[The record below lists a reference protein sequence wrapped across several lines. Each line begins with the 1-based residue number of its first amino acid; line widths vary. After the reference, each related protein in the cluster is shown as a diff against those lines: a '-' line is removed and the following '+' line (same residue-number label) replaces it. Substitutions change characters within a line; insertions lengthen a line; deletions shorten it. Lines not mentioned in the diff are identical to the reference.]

1 MNITFYCIQCAVPSQ
16 GQTVSRS
23 AMEVQDS
30 GIYEVVCPK
39 GHRGVVL
46 FQCNRFQLLF
56 QIGCFA
62 ILDGY
67 YREAINSFAGA
78 SERFF
83 EFYTRVI
90 AVQKKVPEQELAQT
104 WKELANRSERQLGAF
119 LACYLLEN
127 GRHFSLNEKK
137 MAELRNKV
145 VHKGIIPTKEEALE
159 FGQYT
164 FIQIAKTI
172 VELKASSKA
181 YMDKVELKEMT
192 ERFEEAKKK
201 YPEALERM
209 RKAGMGPITAGAAV
223 VLDYIREDFDKVTFE
238 ESMRTLPGV
247 RQSHWS

>member
-1 MNITFYCIQCAVPSQ
+1 
-16 GQTVSRS
+16 
-23 AMEVQDS
+23 MEVRDS

-39 GHRGVVL
+39 GHQGVVL
-46 FQCNRFQLLF
+46 SQCNRFQLLF

-90 AVQKKVPEQELAQT
+90 AAKKNIPGQELTGT

-119 LACYLLEN
+119 LLCYLLEG
-127 GRHFSLNEKK
+127 GRNFPYNDKK
-137 MAELRNKV
+137 MVELRNKV
-145 VHKGIIPTKEEALE
+145 VHKGIIPTREEALE

-164 FIQIAKTI
+164 FDQIANTI
-172 VELKASSKA
+172 VELKGTSKEF
-181 YMDKVELKEMT
+181 MDKVELREMG

-223 VLDYIREDFDKVTFE
+223 ILDYTREDFDKITFE
-238 ESMRTLPGV
+238 ESMKILPKV
-247 RQSHWS
+247 RQGHWS